1 LVLDDSPSNSASNL
15 ASDRDHEQACEM
27 LQIDNGAMD
36 RYVTGTFG
44 VSSTCFGV
52 GPNCS
57 NPLDWVFAS
66 GAKTTDPVNYYWLIA
81 AGNALADRYFQPLVG
96 GSASND
102 MYFAGAAFRFID
114 NAMMPRGRR
123 HESRRRSLHGPPRLP
138 RVQLHRPGRPAWGQR
153 RVG

>member
-1 LVLDDSPSNSASNL
+1 MVLDDSPSNSASNL

-57 NPLDWVFAS
+57 NPLNWVFAS

-81 AGNALADRYFQPLVG
+81 AGNALADRYFQPLAG
-96 GSASND
+96 G
-102 MYFAGAAFRFID
+102 
-114 NAMMPRGRR
+114 R
-123 HESRRRSLHGPPRLP
+123 HPTTCTSPELRSGSSTTP
-138 RVQLHRPGRPAWGQR
+138 
-153 RVG
+153 